1 MSFRFSLAAVL
12 LLREIEEEREERAL
26 TQILRQIGE
35 TREAIL
41 AIESQLQELAHE
53 RESSVGSMQ
62 LARSLRE
69 AEETRNSL
77 QAVRIARE
85 QQLSKLEEQRL
96 QQIARYQQAH
106 RARKMLTEMREAQ
119 QTRWHAERLRREQ
132 STADDVFLSR
142 RSRRQ

>member
-12 LLREIEEEREERAL
+12 RLREIEEEREERAL

-41 AIESQLQELAHE
+41 AIESQLQELARE

-62 LARSLRE
+62 LARTLLE

-77 QAVRIARE
+77 QAVRSSRE

-96 QQIARYQQAH
+96 QQMARYQQAH
-106 RARKMLTEMREAQ
+106 RGRKMLTEMRNAQ
-119 QTRWHAERLRREQ
+119 HSRWQAERLRREQ